1 MNLVEQN
8 RKAIV
13 ALCEKHDV
21 QQLYIFGS
29 VLADSFNPK
38 SDVDFLVQFN
48 NVDAF
53 LYFDNFMNLKERLPI
68 LLKREIDLIENQSIK
83 NPVFRRVIDREKV
96 LIYER
101 KSFEVPV

>member
-101 KSFEVPV
+101 KS